1 MYSLRFDDGITSA
14 GFLLTPPGIAAMDAT
29 TRGDAAALWHAL
41 IARYPTL
48 ASAFAEARPLMPIA
62 FRPVIQHRLT
72 RAAGERWALMPH
84 AYAFVD
90 PLFSTGI
97 AWSLRAVERLALAFE
112 SAADNERIP
121 LPEALRRYEAAL
133 GAEANQID
141 LVVAGAYEAMA
152 HFDLFAAHA
161 MLYFATVS
169 FAEVSQRLKPTDIAA
184 WSGFL
189 GTGDPVL
196 EPLPKEALRR
206 LREITQRRGAV
217 GSPAER
223 SAFAEWL
230 AEKIAPRN
238 IAGLA
243 NASRS
248 NLYPVDF
255 DALIDGHALLG
266 MSRDQVVEA
275 LPALR
280 GMTSSPASSLYGAT
294 LP

>member
-1 MYSLRFDDGITSA
+1 
-14 GFLLTPPGIAAMDAT
+14 
-29 TRGDAAALWHAL
+29 
-41 IARYPTL
+41 
-48 ASAFAEARPLMPIA
+48 
-62 FRPVIQHRLT
+62 
-72 RAAGERWALMPH
+72 MPH

-97 AWSLRAVERLALAFE
+97 AWSLRAIERLALSFE
-112 SAADNERIP
+112 SAASNGRVPDP
-121 LPEALRRYEAAL
+121 GVLARYDAAL
-133 GAEANQID
+133 NAEANQID

-169 FAEVSQRLKPTDIAA
+169 FAEVSQRLKPTDSAA

-196 EPLPKEALRR
+196 EPLPKEALGR

-217 GSPAER
+217 GSPDER
-223 SAFAEWL
+223 RAFSEWL
-230 AEKIAPRN
+230 AREIAPRN

-243 NASRS
+243 DADRR

-255 DALIDGHALLG
+255 DVLMERHGLLG
-266 MSRDQVVEA
+266 ISRGQLLEA

-280 GMTSSPASSLYGAT
+280 GMTSEPAFSSRPAEYHAESRLDG
-294 LP
+294 